1 MTNVMCDKPSTQ
13 HPAWAK
19 VHTLKDLIE
28 LMGSD
33 RVNLVH
39 RSATVLGKVPDRF
52 LVEDALRSSTLS
64 DLSAILTESKW
75 NIVEHSGTKSLC

>member
-1 MTNVMCDKPSTQ
+1 MTNVMCDKSTQ

-39 RSATVLGKVPDRF
+39 RSATVLGKVPDRL
-52 LVEDALRSSTLS
+52 LVEDVLRSSHAFSNL
-64 DLSAILTESKW
+64 DGIQ
-75 NIVEHSGTKSLC
+75 VEHSGAKSLC